1 MDKKIILA
9 ILAFSALAL
18 VIGLL
23 IPGGESGPSQNQPS
37 QTLPWQIEPTSDG
50 SIRVFGLT
58 LGQSTLHDAEQQLR
72 SAASVNLFA
81 EPEQPPIVE
90 AYFDK
95 ITAGGLSAR
104 MVLVIGVPP
113 EPLSTMY
120 ERGARISTLG
130 SGARKVALSDGDL
143 ALVRA
148 LPIASITY
156 VPRVRLQPEVILQRF
171 GEPAQRITEI
181 DGYTTHWLYPDKGLD
196 VALDEKGHAILQYVA
211 PAQFS
216 RLLVPL
222 ADHGYSLP

>member
-1 MDKKIILA
+1 MDKKIIIA

-23 IPGGESGPSQNQPS
+23 IPGGDHQPS
-37 QTLPWQIEPTSDG
+37 HTLPWQIEPTSDG

-72 SAASVNLFA
+72 SAATVNLFA
-81 EPEQPPIVE
+81 APEQPPIVE

-95 ITAGGLSAR
+95 ITLGGLSAR

-113 EPLSTMY
+113 EPLRTLY

-130 SGARKVALSDGDL
+130 SGARKVSLTDQDL
-143 ALVRA
+143 ILVRNY
-148 LPIASITY
+148 PIDAITY
-156 VPRVRLQPEVILQRF
+156 GPRTRLQPQWIHQRF
-171 GEPAQRITEI
+171 GEPKRRLTEN
-181 DGYTTHWLYPDKGLD
+181 DGNTTHWLYPDKGLD
-196 VALDEKGHAILQYVA
+196 VALDNKGHAILQYVA

-216 RLLVPL
+216 RLQAPL
-222 ADHGYSLP
+222 ADNGNRLP